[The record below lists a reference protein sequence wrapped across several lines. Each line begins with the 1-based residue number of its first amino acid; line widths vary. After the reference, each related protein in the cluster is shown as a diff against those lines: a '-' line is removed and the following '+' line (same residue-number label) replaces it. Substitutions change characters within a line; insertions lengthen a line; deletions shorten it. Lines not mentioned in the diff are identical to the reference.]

1 MYVGVFMLISKLIQ
15 GSAMATIL
23 AGALS
28 ILIGILSA
36 VKENSYSVLEST
48 RWVVLAVALVGL
60 YLYLRRSRRFGWLG
74 AVGCYMMVLG
84 CVPYAMVYLG
94 LVPSGVAA
102 GGVLLIS
109 VGTALFGVG
118 ILRDGSLPSA
128 GAWLL
133 IASVPI
139 LIGAVVAAIV
149 ASGAHWLNWFFI
161 AGEWVFGSGLVV
173 LGYGL
178 WLHRDEPVRPGQP
191 AQRAS
196 VR

>member
-1 MYVGVFMLISKLIQ
+1 VYLGEVLVTSKLIQ

-28 ILIGILSA
+28 ILIGALNAIEAHNYSA
-36 VKENSYSVLEST
+36 VEST

-60 YLYLRRSRRFGWLG
+60 YLYLRRSSRFGWLG
-74 AVGCYMMVLG
+74 AVGCYLMVLG
-84 CVPYAMVYLG
+84 CVPYAIVYLG

-102 GGVLLIS
+102 VGVLLIS
-109 VGTALFGVG
+109 VGTVLFGVG
-118 ILRDGSLPSA
+118 VLRDGSLPSA

-139 LIGAVVAAIV
+139 LIGAVAGTIA

-161 AGEWVFGSGLVV
+161 VAELVFGSGLVV

-178 WLHRDEPVRPGQP
+178 WLHRDEPVRPGPP